1 MPIRGRHLMSGPFV
15 FIGTHR
21 IADGQLEAFKKDAHA
36 LVQLVREREPQLLAF
51 NFFFNEDETEVSVVQ
66 VHPDADSM
74 LTHMQVAKEHITEA
88 TETLLSTKDIQ
99 IYGATNEAVVGMIS
113 QLTQA
118 GVPMTVKP
126 VHLDG
131 FTRSSVTP

>member
-1 MPIRGRHLMSGPFV
+1 MSGPFV

-51 NFFFNEDETEVSVVQ
+51 NFFLNEDETEVSVVQ

-88 TETLLSTKDIQ
+88 TETLLSTKDTQ

>member
-1 MPIRGRHLMSGPFV
+1 M
-15 FIGTHR
+15 
-21 IADGQLEAFKKDAHA
+21 
-36 LVQLVREREPQLLAF
+36 VQLVREREPQLLAF
-51 NFFFNEDETEVSVVQ
+51 NFFFNEDETEVIVVQ

-88 TETLLSTKDIQ
+88 TETLISTRDIQ
-99 IYGATNEAVVGMIS
+99 IYGSTNEAVVGMIS

>member
-1 MPIRGRHLMSGPFV
+1 MSGPFV

-21 IADGQLEAFKKDAHA
+21 IVEGQLEAFKKDART

-51 NFFFNEDETEVSVVQ
+51 NFYFNEDETEVSVVQ

-74 LTHMQVAKEHITEA
+74 LTHMQVAHEHITEA
-88 TETLLSTKDIQ
+88 TETLFSTKDIQ
-99 IYGATNEAVVGMIS
+99 IYGPTNEAVVGMIG

-118 GVPMTVKP
+118 GVPITVKP
-126 VHLDG
+126 LHLDG
-131 FTRSSVTP
+131 FTRSSGT

>member
-1 MPIRGRHLMSGPFV
+1 MSGPFV

-21 IADGQLEAFKKDAHA
+21 IADGQLEAFKKDARA

-74 LTHMQVAKEHITEA
+74 LTHMQVAQEHITQA
-88 TETLLSTKDIQ
+88 TETFLSTNNIQ
-99 IYGATNEAVVGMIS
+99 VYGNTNEAVIGMIT

-118 GVPMTVKP
+118 GVPVMVKSAYF
-126 VHLDG
+126 DG
-131 FTRSSVTP
+131 FTRALAD

>member
-1 MPIRGRHLMSGPFV
+1 M
-15 FIGTHR
+15 
-21 IADGQLEAFKKDAHA
+21 
-36 LVQLVREREPQLLAF
+36 VQLVREREPQLLAF
-51 NFFFNEDETEVSVVQ
+51 NFFLNEDETEVSVVQ

-88 TETLLSTKDIQ
+88 TETLLSTKDTQ

>member
-1 MPIRGRHLMSGPFV
+1 MSGPFV

-21 IADGQLEAFKKDAHA
+21 IADGQLDAFKKDARA
-36 LVQLVREREPQLLAF
+36 LVQLVREREPRLLAF

-99 IYGATNEAVVGMIS
+99 IYGATNEAVAGMIG

-118 GVPMTVKP
+118 GVPITVKP

-131 FTRSSVTP
+131 FTRSSMTS

>member
-1 MPIRGRHLMSGPFV
+1 MSGPFV

-51 NFFFNEDETEVSVVQ
+51 NFFLNEDETEVSVVQ

-88 TETLLSTKDIQ
+88 TETLHSTKDIQ
-99 IYGATNEAVVGMIS
+99 IYGATHEAVVGMIS

-131 FTRSSVTP
+131 FTRGSVTP

>member
-1 MPIRGRHLMSGPFV
+1 MSGPFV

-51 NFFFNEDETEVSVVQ
+51 NFFLNEDETEVSVVQ